1 MNYYNEIKNQ
11 FINNE
16 ITKRVKDYSKN
27 KSDLETYYKVGKM
40 LKDAGK
46 HYGES
51 IIKEYSLKLIKEL
64 GKGYTFTALTR
75 MKKFYVI
82 IEKLATLS
90 KHLTYGHY
98 VELLPY
104 EDINKVK
111 YYIKEIEEQNL
122 SIRKLREKIKSN
134 EYERLPEDTKQK
146 LINKEKETIKD
157 YVKNPIVIKNN
168 DNYEIVSEKILQKLI
183 LENIP
188 SFLKELGPG
197 FTFIENE

>member
-1 MNYYNEIKNQ
+1 MNYYNEIKNEL
-11 FINNE
+11 INNE
-16 ITKRVKDYSKN
+16 ITKRIKDYSKN